1 MPKQHGGFMNLFS
14 SKPVPP
20 SQETSITGNQ
30 IPVDHPIHVIA
41 KQIAD
46 ETAKTVAYTTL
57 AGVNLGKGAAEG
69 AASQATQAGI
79 NIGSEAV
86 KAAGQVG
93 AQSIDTT
100 SALIISSLKG
110 LSSGGKVFA
119 EQMVKH
125 ALLASERIGV
135 AALKTTETV
144 GEAITAKPVQD
155 AVKGAVERT
164 AQAGFL
170 TVEDAALL
178 AAVAAKYGEKALL
191 AILAGASGGGRRR
204 RGTRH
209 RGRNRG
215 RNRGRKSLKRR
226 TAKHR

>member
-1 MPKQHGGFMNLFS
+1 MNWFGNKQEVTPT
-14 SKPVPP
+14 PV
-20 SQETSITGNQ
+20 SENNQVASLSENQ

-41 KQIAD
+41 KQIAS
-46 ETAKTVAYTTL
+46 ETAKTVAYTAL
-57 AGVNLGKGAAEG
+57 AGVNVGKGAAEG

-79 NIGSEAV
+79 NIGTEAV
-86 KAAGQVG
+86 KSAGQIG
-93 AQSIDTT
+93 AQGIDTT

-110 LSSGGKVFA
+110 LKSGGKVFA

-135 AALKTTETV
+135 AVLKTTETV
-144 GEAITAKPVQD
+144 GEAITEKPVQD

-191 AILAGASGGGRRR
+191 AILAGASGGSRRRR
-204 RGTRH
+204 RGTR
-209 RGRNRG
+209 RS
-215 RNRGRKSLKRR
+215 RKSLKRR